1 VTKELPI
8 LFVNAHY
15 YPDIAATAYRL
26 TDLAEYLVAAG
37 HPVEICTGRGKY
49 VAGRMQETESETR
62 NGVAIRRVRDIS
74 RETRNGVVIRR
85 VRSTSRGR
93 GTIVG
98 RLLDYSS
105 FHVQA
110 LRATLGARRYR
121 GIVFLTTPPLLSFVG
136 WLGRVFRG
144 RRYAIWSMDLHPE
157 AEVAAGMLRRE
168 SALGRLLFWANG
180 RGYRGADFV
189 IALGPY
195 MRERIL
201 AQGTRAERVEV
212 VPVWVDGGEIMPTPR
227 AGNALA
233 AELGLDGKFVVAYI
247 GNAGLAHDFTELLSA
262 MEELRNHDR
271 IYFLFVGD
279 GPQRAKIEAYAAEHG
294 IRNFSYRDYFPR
306 ERTDSLYG
314 LADVHVV
321 TLGALFVGIAIPAKC
336 YVSMATARPLLFV
349 GPERCES
356 ADAIRDAE
364 GGAVIDPALP
374 GAAGRIAQQLVAWCD
389 DSAEAERIGAHGRA
403 HVLENFGRDANC
415 RAIESVIMSHWANH
429 RSTP

>member
-1 VTKELPI
+1 MTEELPI

-15 YPDIAATAYRL
+15 YPDIAATAHHL

-62 NGVAIRRVRDIS
+62 NGV
-74 RETRNGVVIRR
+74 TIRR

-93 GTIVG
+93 GSIVG

-110 LRATLGARRYR
+110 LRATLGARKYR
-121 GIVFLTTPPLLSFVG
+121 GIVYLTTPPLLSFIG
-136 WLGRVFRG
+136 WLGCVFRG

-168 SALGRLLFWANG
+168 SVLGRLLFWANG

-201 AQGTRAERVEV
+201 AQVTGAERVEV
-212 VPVWVDGGEIMPTPR
+212 VPVWVDGGEITPTPR
-227 AGNALA
+227 AENALV

-247 GNAGLAHDFTELLSA
+247 GNAGLAHDFTHLLGAMDELK
-262 MEELRNHDR
+262 NHAR
-271 IYFLFVGD
+271 IHFLFVGS
-279 GPQRAKIEAYAAEHG
+279 GPQRARIEAYTAEHG
-294 IRNFSYRDYFPR
+294 IRNFTYRDYYPR
-306 ERTDSLYG
+306 ERINSVYG

-321 TLGALFVGIAIPAKC
+321 TLGAPFVGIAIPTKC
-336 YVSMATARPLLFV
+336 YVSMATARPVLFV

-356 ADAIRDAE
+356 ADAIREAE
-364 GGAVIDPALP
+364 GGVVVDPSNP
-374 GAAGRIAQQLVAWCD
+374 GAVGRIVQQLGAWFD
-389 DSAEAERIGAHGRA
+389 DPAEAERIGARGRA
-403 HVLENFGRDANC
+403 HVLEKFGLDANC
-415 RAIESVIMSHWANH
+415 RAIESIIMSHWASH
-429 RSTP
+429 RITP